1 VCCWEL
7 YQQANICSW
16 TAVLQVFAVDEN
28 LEAVAWA
35 KLNVQRLGL
44 TDRIQVSITTAH
56 STQKLVLLNEAQHT
70 RPKDHRAATF
80 FLLICTTLLHL
91 ALQGN
96 ALSSSTRRFA
106 QSIDQ
111 MISHQRGG

>member
-1 VCCWEL
+1 
-7 YQQANICSW
+7 
-16 TAVLQVFAVDEN
+16 VLQVFAVDEN

-70 RPKDHRAATF
+70 RPKDHQAATIF
-80 FLLICTTLLHL
+80 FADLYNTASLGL
-91 ALQGN
+91 ARQCP
-96 ALSSSTRRFA
+96 
-106 QSIDQ
+106 Q
-111 MISHQRGG
+111 

>member
-1 VCCWEL
+1 
-7 YQQANICSW
+7 
-16 TAVLQVFAVDEN
+16 VLQVFAVDEN

-80 FLLICTTLLHL
+80 DLCVS
-91 ALQGN
+91 AQV
-96 ALSSSTRRFA
+96 SKQFA
-106 QSIDQ
+106 DELFS
-111 MISHQRGG
+111 